1 MDGIGFIHH
10 FEPGDETGAP
20 PLLLLHGT
28 GGNEY
33 DLLPVGRAI
42 APGSSLLSPRGKVLE
57 NGLQRFFR
65 RLAEGVFDLEDL
77 RRRTAE
83 LADFTV
89 SACRKYG
96 LKPPIAL
103 GYSNGANIA
112 AAVLQLRPEILAG
125 GLLYRAMVPIDEPA
139 QGRLDAKPI
148 LIISGKQD
156 MIVPL
161 ANAQRLAAILK
172 DAGADV
178 DHQFLPAGHALTEQD
193 IEAGKRWV
201 RHVSVTLQRVDS
213 GQHVARMTRL
223 SQP

>member
-1 MDGIGFIHH
+1 MDGIGFIHR
-10 FEPGDETGAP
+10 FEPGDESGAT

-42 APGSSLLSPRGKVLE
+42 APGAPLLSPRGKVLE
-57 NGLQRFFR
+57 NGLPRFFR

-77 RRRTAE
+77 RGRTIE
-83 LADFTV
+83 LADFAV
-89 SACRKYG
+89 NACQTYG

-112 AAVLQLRPEILAG
+112 AAMLQLRPEILSG
-125 GLLYRAMVPIDEPA
+125 GILYRAMVPIDEPV

-148 LIISGKQD
+148 LIVSGKHD

-161 ANAQRLAAILK
+161 ANAQRLATILK
-172 DAGADV
+172 DAGANL

-193 IEAGKRWV
+193 IDAAKRWF
-201 RHVSVTLQRVDS
+201 RHVSLTLQ
-213 GQHVARMTRL
+213 
-223 SQP
+223 

>member
-1 MDGIGFIHH
+1 MDGIGFIHR
-10 FEPGDETGAP
+10 FEPGDESGAT

-33 DLLPVGRAI
+33 DLLPFGRAI
-42 APGSSLLSPRGKVLE
+42 APGAPLLSPRGKVLE
-57 NGLQRFFR
+57 NGLPRFFR

-77 RRRTAE
+77 RGRTIE

-89 SACRKYG
+89 NACQTYG

-112 AAVLQLRPEILAG
+112 AAMLQLRPEILSG
-125 GLLYRAMVPIDEPA
+125 GILYRAMVPIDEPV

-148 LIISGKQD
+148 LIVSGKHD

-161 ANAQRLAAILK
+161 ANAQRLATILK
-172 DAGADV
+172 DAGANL

-193 IEAGKRWV
+193 IDAAKRWF
-201 RHVSVTLQRVDS
+201 RHVSLTLQ
-213 GQHVARMTRL
+213 
-223 SQP
+223 

>member
-1 MDGIGFIHH
+1 MDGIGFIHR
-10 FEPGDETGAP
+10 FEPGDESGAT

-33 DLLPVGRAI
+33 DLLPFGRAI
-42 APGSSLLSPRGKVLE
+42 APGAPLLSPRGKVLE
-57 NGLQRFFR
+57 NGLPRFFR

-77 RRRTAE
+77 RGRTIE

-89 SACRKYG
+89 NACQTYG

-112 AAVLQLRPEILAG
+112 AAMLQLRPEILSG
-125 GLLYRAMVPIDEPA
+125 GILYRAMVPIDEPVR
-139 QGRLDAKPI
+139 GRLDAKPI
-148 LIISGKQD
+148 LIVSGKHD

-161 ANAQRLAAILK
+161 ANAQRLATILK
-172 DAGADV
+172 DAGANL

-193 IEAGKRWV
+193 IDAAKRWF
-201 RHVSVTLQRVDS
+201 RHVSLTLQ
-213 GQHVARMTRL
+213 
-223 SQP
+223 

>member
-1 MDGIGFIHH
+1 MDGIGFIHR
-10 FEPGDETGAP
+10 FEPGDESGAT

-33 DLLPVGRAI
+33 DLLPFGRAI
-42 APGSSLLSPRGKVLE
+42 APGAPLLSPRGKVLE
-57 NGLQRFFR
+57 NGLPRFFR

-77 RRRTAE
+77 RGRTIE

-89 SACRKYG
+89 NACQTYG

-112 AAVLQLRPEILAG
+112 AAMLQLRPEILSG
-125 GLLYRAMVPIDEPA
+125 GILYRAMVPIDEPV

-148 LIISGKQD
+148 LIVSGKHD

-161 ANAQRLAAILK
+161 ANAQRLATILK
-172 DAGADV
+172 DAGANL

-193 IEAGKRWV
+193 IDAAKRWF
-201 RHVSVTLQRVDS
+201 RHVCLTLQ
-213 GQHVARMTRL
+213 
-223 SQP
+223 

>member
-1 MDGIGFIHH
+1 MDGMGFIHR
-10 FEPGDETGAP
+10 FEPGDESGAT

-42 APGSSLLSPRGKVLE
+42 APGAPLLSPRGKVLE
-57 NGLQRFFR
+57 NGLPRFFR

-77 RRRTAE
+77 RGRTIE

-89 SACRKYG
+89 NACQTYG

-112 AAVLQLRPEILAG
+112 AAMLQLRPEILSG
-125 GLLYRAMVPIDEPA
+125 GILYRAMVPIDEPVR
-139 QGRLDAKPI
+139 GRLDAKPI
-148 LIISGKQD
+148 LIVSGKHD

-161 ANAQRLAAILK
+161 ANAQRLATILK
-172 DAGADV
+172 DAGANL

-193 IEAGKRWV
+193 IDAAKRWF
-201 RHVSVTLQRVDS
+201 RHVSLTLQ
-213 GQHVARMTRL
+213 
-223 SQP
+223 

>member
-1 MDGIGFIHH
+1 MDGIGFIHR
-10 FEPGDETGAP
+10 FEPGDESGAT

-42 APGSSLLSPRGKVLE
+42 APGAPLLSPRGKVLE
-57 NGLQRFFR
+57 NGLPRFFR

-77 RRRTAE
+77 RGRTIE
-83 LADFTV
+83 LAAFTV
-89 SACRKYG
+89 NACQTYG

-112 AAVLQLRPEILAG
+112 AAMLQLRPEILSG
-125 GLLYRAMVPIDEPA
+125 GILYRAMVPIDEPV

-148 LIISGKQD
+148 LIVSGKHD

-161 ANAQRLAAILK
+161 ANAQRLATILK
-172 DAGADV
+172 DAGADL
-178 DHQFLPAGHALTEQD
+178 DHRFLPAGHALTEQD
-193 IEAGKRWV
+193 IDAAKRWL
-201 RHVSVTLQRVDS
+201 RHVSLTLQ
-213 GQHVARMTRL
+213 
-223 SQP
+223 

>member
-1 MDGIGFIHH
+1 MGGIGFIHR
-10 FEPGDETGAP
+10 FEPGDESGAT

-33 DLLPVGRAI
+33 DLLPFGRAI
-42 APGSSLLSPRGKVLE
+42 APGAPLLSPRGKVLE
-57 NGLQRFFR
+57 NGLPRFFR

-77 RRRTAE
+77 RGRTIE

-89 SACRKYG
+89 NACQTYG

-112 AAVLQLRPEILAG
+112 AAMLQLRPEILSG
-125 GLLYRAMVPIDEPA
+125 GILYRAMVPIDEPV

-148 LIISGKQD
+148 LIVSGKHD

-161 ANAQRLAAILK
+161 ANAQRLATILK
-172 DAGADV
+172 DAGANL

-193 IEAGKRWV
+193 IDAAKRWF
-201 RHVSVTLQRVDS
+201 RHVSLTLQ
-213 GQHVARMTRL
+213 
-223 SQP
+223 

>member
-1 MDGIGFIHH
+1 MDGMGFIHR
-10 FEPGDETGAP
+10 FEPGDESGAT

-33 DLLPVGRAI
+33 DLLPFGRAI
-42 APGSSLLSPRGKVLE
+42 APGAPLLSPRGKVLE
-57 NGLQRFFR
+57 NGLPRFFR

-77 RRRTAE
+77 RGRTIE

-89 SACRKYG
+89 NACQTYG

-112 AAVLQLRPEILAG
+112 AAMLQLRPEILSG
-125 GLLYRAMVPIDEPA
+125 GILYRAMVPIDEPV

-148 LIISGKQD
+148 LIVSGKHD

-161 ANAQRLAAILK
+161 ANAQRLATILK
-172 DAGADV
+172 DAGANL

-193 IEAGKRWV
+193 IDAAKRWF
-201 RHVSVTLQRVDS
+201 RHVSLTLQ
-213 GQHVARMTRL
+213 
-223 SQP
+223 

>member
-1 MDGIGFIHH
+1 MDGIGFIHR
-10 FEPGDETGAP
+10 FEPGDESGAT

-33 DLLPVGRAI
+33 DLLPFGRAI
-42 APGSSLLSPRGKVLE
+42 APGAPLLSLRGKVLE
-57 NGLQRFFR
+57 NGLPRFFR

-77 RRRTAE
+77 RGRTIE

-89 SACRKYG
+89 KACQTYG

-112 AAVLQLRPEILAG
+112 AAMLQLRPEILSG
-125 GLLYRAMVPIDEPA
+125 GILYRAMVPIDEPV

-148 LIISGKQD
+148 LIVSGKHD

-161 ANAQRLAAILK
+161 ANAQRLATILK
-172 DAGADV
+172 DAGANL

-193 IEAGKRWV
+193 IDAAKRWF
-201 RHVSVTLQRVDS
+201 RHVCLTLQ
-213 GQHVARMTRL
+213 
-223 SQP
+223 

>member
-1 MDGIGFIHH
+1 MGFIHR
-10 FEPGDETGAP
+10 FEPGDESGAT

-42 APGSSLLSPRGKVLE
+42 APGAPLLSPRGKVLE
-57 NGLQRFFR
+57 NGLPRFFR

-77 RRRTAE
+77 RGRTIE

-89 SACRKYG
+89 NACQTYG

-112 AAVLQLRPEILAG
+112 AAMLQLRPEILSG
-125 GLLYRAMVPIDEPA
+125 GILYRAMVPIDEPVR
-139 QGRLDAKPI
+139 GRLDAKPI
-148 LIISGKQD
+148 LIVSGKHD

-161 ANAQRLAAILK
+161 ANAQRLATILK
-172 DAGADV
+172 DAGANL

-193 IEAGKRWV
+193 IDAAKRWF
-201 RHVSVTLQRVDS
+201 RHVSLTLQ
-213 GQHVARMTRL
+213 
-223 SQP
+223 

>member
-1 MDGIGFIHH
+1 MDGIGFIHR
-10 FEPGDETGAP
+10 FEPGDESGAT

-33 DLLPVGRAI
+33 DLLPFGRAI
-42 APGSSLLSPRGKVLE
+42 APGAPLLSPRGKVLE
-57 NGLQRFFR
+57 NGLPRFFR

-77 RRRTAE
+77 RGRTIE

-89 SACRKYG
+89 NACQTYG

-112 AAVLQLRPEILAG
+112 AAMLQLRPEILSG
-125 GLLYRAMVPIDEPA
+125 GILYRAMVPIDEPV

-148 LIISGKQD
+148 LIVSGKHD

-161 ANAQRLAAILK
+161 ATAQRLATILN
-172 DAGADV
+172 DAGANL

-193 IEAGKRWV
+193 IDAAKRWF
-201 RHVSVTLQRVDS
+201 RHVSLTLQ
-213 GQHVARMTRL
+213 
-223 SQP
+223 

>member
-1 MDGIGFIHH
+1 MDGIGFIHR
-10 FEPGDETGAP
+10 FEPGDESGAT

-42 APGSSLLSPRGKVLE
+42 APGAPLLSPRGKVLE
-57 NGLQRFFR
+57 NGLPRFFR

-77 RRRTAE
+77 RGRTIE

-89 SACRKYG
+89 NACQTYG

-112 AAVLQLRPEILAG
+112 AAMLQLRPEILSG
-125 GLLYRAMVPIDEPA
+125 GILYRAMVPIDEPV

-148 LIISGKQD
+148 LIVSGKHD

-161 ANAQRLAAILK
+161 ANAQRLATILK
-172 DAGADV
+172 DAGANL

-193 IEAGKRWV
+193 IDAAKRWF
-201 RHVSVTLQRVDS
+201 RHVSLTLQ
-213 GQHVARMTRL
+213 
-223 SQP
+223 

>member
-1 MDGIGFIHH
+1 MDGIGFIHR
-10 FEPGDETGAP
+10 FEPGDESGAT

-33 DLLPVGRAI
+33 DLLPFAI
-42 APGSSLLSPRGKVLE
+42 APGAPLLSPRGKVLE
-57 NGLQRFFR
+57 NGLPRFFR

-77 RRRTAE
+77 RGRTIE

-89 SACRKYG
+89 NACQTYG

-112 AAVLQLRPEILAG
+112 AAMLQLRPEILSG
-125 GLLYRAMVPIDEPA
+125 GILYRAMVPIDEPVR
-139 QGRLDAKPI
+139 GRLDAKPI
-148 LIISGKQD
+148 LIVSGKHD

-161 ANAQRLAAILK
+161 ANAQRLATILK
-172 DAGADV
+172 DAGANL

-193 IEAGKRWV
+193 IDAAKRWF
-201 RHVSVTLQRVDS
+201 RHVSLTLQ
-213 GQHVARMTRL
+213 
-223 SQP
+223 